1 MNITKDHILSN
12 GLRILQCKLPHTHSV
27 SIDLFVRAGTEYEK
41 AEQNGITHL
50 LEHIHFRELN
60 GMTQDQLYY
69 YMESLGTTLRAETY
83 RNFLRFQI
91 KVIPTKLFEA
101 SEIFIKILTTYN
113 WSDNALEKEQ
123 AVVLR
128 QIEEKSS
135 YTIDNYAYQ
144 SIFGNIP
151 IAMPIMGNKNTVS
164 KITSKDLTDYK
175 NKIFNNHNMII
186 SFAGNFNDTEI
197 LKVEKTFETI
207 RINTGMSASGI
218 TVPANFHKR
227 APNILIETNGW
238 SVYDIDLSFDVDL
251 NTFSLE
257 EVEILNCILGEG
269 VGSKLQKYL
278 REELG
283 LTADI
288 SSFVDK
294 YEKFSIIHIQYSIDK
309 SEFEKSLYE
318 TINVLR
324 QMKSNISTAD
334 LAVSIPFYNEALD
347 FYLDDTSEIN
357 FLNCWYG
364 FILNKSFEKT
374 TIRCDEQERFM
385 TLAQKIF
392 KNKNL
397 TLTVMGDISSDKKE
411 KIKNILVKLDD

>member
-1 MNITKDHILSN
+1 M
-12 GLRILQCKLPHTHSV
+12 
-27 SIDLFVRAGTEYEK
+27 
-41 AEQNGITHL
+41 
-50 LEHIHFRELN
+50 
-60 GMTQDQLYY
+60 
-69 YMESLGTTLRAETY
+69 
-83 RNFLRFQI
+83 
-91 KVIPTKLFEA
+91 
-101 SEIFIKILTTYN
+101 
-113 WSDNALEKEQ
+113 
-123 AVVLR
+123 
-128 QIEEKSS
+128 
-135 YTIDNYAYQ
+135 
-144 SIFGNIP
+144 
-151 IAMPIMGNKNTVS
+151 
-164 KITSKDLTDYK
+164 
-175 NKIFNNHNMII
+175 
-186 SFAGNFNDTEI
+186 
-197 LKVEKTFETI
+197 
-207 RINTGMSASGI
+207 
-218 TVPANFHKR
+218 
-227 APNILIETNGW
+227 
-238 SVYDIDLSFDVDL
+238 
-251 NTFSLE
+251 E

-411 KIKNILVKLDD
+411 KIKNILVKLDE